1 MGKYV
6 LEPFIKRYPQFGKEE
21 MFIEL
26 FFSLLKNFHR
36 KIHINSAATTG
47 LCWSW
52 VFNELSEECN
62 NQRLMCGLLLAL
74 YDTKL
79 MEWRDLLYV
88 IQRNTTI
95 SRKYFDM
102 WVVGL
107 KDEISE
113 NKRGRAEIVLSQR
126 KEEGNKTKHSK
137 RSANGARRFRGL

>member
-1 MGKYV
+1 
-6 LEPFIKRYPQFGKEE
+6 
-21 MFIEL
+21 
-26 FFSLLKNFHR
+26 
-36 KIHINSAATTG
+36 
-47 LCWSW
+47 
-52 VFNELSEECN
+52 
-62 NQRLMCGLLLAL
+62 
-74 YDTKL
+74 